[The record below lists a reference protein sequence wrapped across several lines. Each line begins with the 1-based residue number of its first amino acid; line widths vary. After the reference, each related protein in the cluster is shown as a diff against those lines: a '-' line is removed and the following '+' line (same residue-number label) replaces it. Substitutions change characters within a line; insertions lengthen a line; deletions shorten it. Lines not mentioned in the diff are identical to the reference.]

1 MRYNGQ
7 QKRSHSLLSLNAFSC
22 NFTREHAS
30 LKASQFDALIYGVQ
44 RRDTCFQV
52 TTMEEKTFARIKEL
66 TEMQATSGFEGPIR
80 EYLRGAMTPLV
91 DEIQQDGLGGIF
103 GIRHHEDA
111 DAPKVMVA
119 AHMDEVGFMLT
130 EITPRGLFKVV
141 PLGGWNPYVVSA
153 QRFTL
158 ITASGKHYP
167 CISSSVPPHLLR
179 GTSGQGNVTVDSILF
194 DAGFESKEEA
204 EGFGVRPGDTLVPS
218 VETVKTANGK
228 NIIAK
233 SWDNRYGCTVM
244 LEALEALKDE
254 KLGHTLIAGANVQEE
269 VGLRGSKV
277 STTKFAPDLFF
288 AVDCSAADDLT
299 TTTGTFGH
307 LGEGTLMR
315 IYDPGLIMLPRLR
328 EYLLDTA
335 ETNNIPYQYFVSK
348 GGTDAGA
355 AHTSVEGI
363 PSTVIGVCGRY
374 IHTHQTMFNI
384 ADFDAARE
392 MLIQTLKGLDK
403 STVETIVKG

>member
-1 MRYNGQ
+1 
-7 QKRSHSLLSLNAFSC
+7 
-22 NFTREHAS
+22 
-30 LKASQFDALIYGVQ
+30 
-44 RRDTCFQV
+44 
-52 TTMEEKTFARIKEL
+52 MEEKTFARIKEL

-80 EYLRGAMTPLV
+80 EYLRSAMTPLV

-103 GIRHHEDA
+103 GIRHHEDVA
-111 DAPKVMVA
+111 APKVMVA

-204 EGFGVRPGDTLVPS
+204 ESYGVRPGDTLVPS

-355 AHTSVEGI
+355 AHTSAEGI

-374 IHTHQTMFNI
+374 IHTHQTLFNI

>member
-1 MRYNGQ
+1 
-7 QKRSHSLLSLNAFSC
+7 
-22 NFTREHAS
+22 
-30 LKASQFDALIYGVQ
+30 
-44 RRDTCFQV
+44 
-52 TTMEEKTFARIKEL
+52 MEERTFQRIKEL
-66 TEMQATSGFEGPIR
+66 TELQGTSGFEHDVR
-80 EYLRGAMTPLV
+80 EYMREKITPLV
-91 DEIQQDGLGGIF
+91 DEVQQDGLGGLF

-111 DAPKVMVA
+111 DAPRVMVA

-130 EITPRGLFKVV
+130 QITDRGLFKVV

-158 ITASGKHYP
+158 KTAGGKNYP
-167 CISSSVPPHLLR
+167 CISASIPPHLLR
-179 GTSGQGNVTVDSILF
+179 GTAGQKSLEVTDVLF
-194 DAGFESKEEA
+194 DAGFESREEA
-204 EGFGVRPGDTLVPS
+204 ESFGVKPGDTIVPQT
-218 VETVKTANGK
+218 ETVKTANGK
-228 NIIAK
+228 NIISKA
-233 SWDNRYGCTVM
+233 WDNRYGCTVV
-244 LEALEALKDE
+244 LEALEALKEE

-277 STTKFAPDLFF
+277 STTKFKPDLFF
-288 AVDCSAADDLT
+288 AVDCSAADDIT
-299 TTTGTFGH
+299 TKNGTYGH

-335 ETNNIPYQYFVSK
+335 ESNNIPYQYFVSK

-355 AHTSVEGI
+355 AHLSNEGI
-363 PSTVIGVCGRY
+363 PSTVIGVVGRY
-374 IHTHQTMFNI
+374 IHTHQTMFSI

-403 STVETIVKG
+403 STVDTIVRG